1 MAIEVLLETTD
12 DWKVDYTVPCHTY
25 VYDTTK
31 GKALGYRKSTGEIH
45 KFILPLSFSKSKR
58 KFKKVVDKELVDAIL
73 YV

>member
-45 KFILPLSFSKSKR
+45 KFAQPLSFSKSKR
-58 KFKKVVDKELVDAIL
+58 KFKKVVDKELLDAIL

>member
-12 DWKVDYTVPCHTY
+12 DWKVEYTVPCHTY

-45 KFILPLSFSKSKR
+45 KFAQPLSFSKSKR
-58 KFKKVVDKELVDAIL
+58 KFKKVVDKELLDAIL

>member
-31 GKALGYRKSTGEIH
+31 GKCLGYRTAAGEIQ
-45 KFILPLSFSKSKR
+45 KFKSPLSFSKSRR
-58 KFKKVVDKELVDAIL
+58 KFKKVVDKELLDAIL
-73 YV
+73 

>member
-45 KFILPLSFSKSKR
+45 KFAQPLSFSKSKR
-58 KFKKVVDKELVDAIL
+58 KFKKVVDKELLDAIL
-73 YV
+73 